1 VVDLFFRTKKIQILF
16 IVIFVIAV
24 LSVNL
29 SGLFP
34 LTKNHETLAK
44 VKSKYMILI
53 DVETHRLYL
62 FENGICIKQYLVATG
77 KYSTPT
83 PIGFFKIVHKDTWGE
98 GFGGRWL
105 GFNVPWGKYGIHGTI
120 FPNSIGGAT
129 SHGCIRMWNKDVK
142 EVYKIVP
149 YGTPVLII
157 NGPYGPYGQGLRT
170 LSMGDYGADV
180 RAVQKRLKELGF
192 YKYNADGKFG
202 GGLVYSLNKF
212 QESKKLPKRS
222 KVGKPEYDA
231 MGIVACE

>member
-1 VVDLFFRTKKIQILF
+1 MLLKRRKVQLILL
-16 IVIFVIAV
+16 I
-24 LSVNL
+24 LSVVMILSLNL

-34 LTKNHETLAK
+34 LTKNQQALAK
-44 VKSKYMILI
+44 IKSKYMILI
-53 DVETHRLYL
+53 DVESNRLYL
-62 FENGICIKQYLVATG
+62 FENGACIKQYLVATG

-83 PIGFFKIVHKDTWGE
+83 PIGYFKIVHKDTWGE
-98 GFGGRWL
+98 GFGGRWM

-142 EVYKIVP
+142 EVYKKVTI
-149 YGTPVLII
+149 GTPVLII
-157 NGPYGPYGQGLRT
+157 NGPYGPYAQGLRT
-170 LSMGDYGADV
+170 LGPGDYGADV

-192 YKYNADGKFG
+192 YQYNADGRFG

-212 QESKKLPKRS
+212 QASKKLPKRN

-231 MGIVACE
+231 MGITACE